1 MTIKI
6 EALIGDTPRVSG
18 SSTWQVGDGPSIR
31 LVQSKDSTTQGLVIR
46 VTSLRRAKAFLR
58 EKGLLGVDSEEEATI
73 DPSKIHGLN
82 IRVVEKER

>member
-1 MTIKI
+1 
-6 EALIGDTPRVSG
+6 L
-18 SSTWQVGDGPSIR
+18 Q
-31 LVQSKDSTTQGLVIR
+31 
-46 VTSLRRAKAFLR
+46 RAKTFLR